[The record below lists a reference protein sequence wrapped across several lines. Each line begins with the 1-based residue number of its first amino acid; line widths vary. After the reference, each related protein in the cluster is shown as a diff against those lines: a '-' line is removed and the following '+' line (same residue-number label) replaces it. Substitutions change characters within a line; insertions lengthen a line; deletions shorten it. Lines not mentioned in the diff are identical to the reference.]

1 MASTHW
7 FTTAMLVARLTAPA
21 LGHTGPPS
29 TSPFRDSIA
38 REAALLA
45 GQTAK
50 APQATA
56 QWSRVRSLQPG
67 ERILV
72 TLSAGPTLQRSFL
85 AADDATITLLN
96 DSNPALPEETG
107 HDLRRLAATRAR
119 SLLIIPMGGTLR
131 LDRLR
136 IDPRGAFLDG
146 NRIGDV
152 SIIVEVHTQAEIV
165 EIALAEWSAPKRFW
179 QYLLG
184 WPGVVGLTGGSLV
197 QPMRAKR
204 GGRAPCPTAPLLL
217 VERWELSPRPL
228 RPAIWIGAPQTA
240 LSTADRA
247 TQARSCESPDIE
259 SMT

>member
-7 FTTAMLVARLTAPA
+7 FTTAMLVAGLSTPA
-21 LGHTGPPS
+21 LGQTGPPS
-29 TSPFRDSIA
+29 TTPLRDSIA
-38 REAALLA
+38 REATLLA
-45 GQTAK
+45 GQTAN
-50 APQATA
+50 APRATA

-107 HDLRRLAATRAR
+107 RDLRRLAATRPR

-152 SIIVEVHTQAEIV
+152 SIIVELHSQDEIV

-184 WPGVVGLTGGSLV
+184 WPGLVGFTGGVASAAYACETRRPCTV
-197 QPMRAKR
+197 SDRAVVISGTVGAVAAAFAAR
-204 GGRAPCPTAPLLL
+204 HMDRRTRDGIVYRRPNTTAPYF
-217 VERWELSPRPL
+217 
-228 RPAIWIGAPQTA
+228 
-240 LSTADRA
+240 
-247 TQARSCESPDIE
+247 
-259 SMT
+259 